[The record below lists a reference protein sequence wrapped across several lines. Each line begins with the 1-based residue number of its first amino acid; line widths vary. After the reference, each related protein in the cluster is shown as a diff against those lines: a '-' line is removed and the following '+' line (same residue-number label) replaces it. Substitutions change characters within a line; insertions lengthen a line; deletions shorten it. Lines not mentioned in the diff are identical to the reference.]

1 MDGVSMWGM
10 CVRSCE
16 RLLAHL
22 CAALDRTGL
31 FFLLFFVLE
40 MRTGKAQLEQSGLLC
55 LGFLESL
62 SAGSTL
68 CATSNQVH
76 LPLSK

>member
-1 MDGVSMWGM
+1 MDGVSIWGM

-31 FFLLFFVLE
+31 LLLFFLLE
-40 MRTGKAQLEQSGLLC
+40 TRTGKAQLERSGLLC

-68 CATSNQVH
+68 CATN
-76 LPLSK
+76 